1 MGQPASFRVVP
12 FGSTAGLPNFLF
24 HMRHLPASGYFA
36 KRLLGFAGLV
46 ALPLL
51 LAVAVLL
58 QESYSKAHAHAASSL
73 SLQAAQIAHTV
84 REEINRAE
92 AWMAYLHT
100 RPELD
105 NPRNP
110 NCETLFHDLPRL
122 DSAYWS
128 TWVADESG
136 AVVCGSPAGI
146 RTASIFTAL
155 PAFREA
161 LANPSYVL
169 SPPVGQLAA
178 LMLHVDTPETAPQR
192 VIGVTFNLAAFSA
205 RMREIASGPK
215 NILTLVS
222 ATSGVIYARSHEASK
237 FVGAQAPQRLILP
250 LTKDILPTSVIAG
263 PDGVPRLYAGAPV
276 GSYQLHVASGLPD
289 AEVFA
294 ASRILAAEAL
304 GALLAVLLL
313 TLGLACVGAHRLAE
327 PLTKL
332 VDTVRK
338 QRAGT
343 QSARAPG
350 NLPGEFAVLS
360 KEFNAML
367 DAKERSEQMLRESEK
382 KAQRMS
388 NFYSALS
395 EANQALGKLNN
406 ISALFDLLCTVC
418 VESGNAKV
426 AWIGY
431 VKEGRLAPAAWHGPI
446 PTALHDVHVPI
457 PASSPDKEGPAAAAV
472 RTGEPVVVS
481 GLAELNKDLLWVR
494 YCLKVG
500 IRSIA
505 AVPFFKGGQV
515 AGVLNLYVEEAEF
528 FDAALLQ
535 LLQELTL
542 VLSFALENE
551 NKP

>member
-1 MGQPASFRVVP
+1 
-12 FGSTAGLPNFLF
+12 
-24 HMRHLPASGYFA
+24 MRHLPASGYFA

-51 LAVAVLL
+51 LAVAALL

-84 REEINRAE
+84 REEIKMAE

-110 NCETLFHDLPRL
+110 NCETLFHNLPRL

-146 RTASIFTAL
+146 RTASTFTAL

-161 LANPSYVL
+161 LAKPSYVL

-178 LMLHVDTPETAPQR
+178 LMLHVDTPKTAPQR
-192 VIGVTFNLAAFSA
+192 VIGVTLNLAAFSA

-215 NILTLVS
+215 NVLTLVS
-222 ATSGVIYARSHEASK
+222 AQSGIMYARSHDVSK
-237 FVGAQAPQRLILP
+237 FVGGTAPQRLVLP
-250 LTKDILPTSVIAG
+250 LRKTVLPSSLLAG
-263 PDGVPRLYAGAPV
+263 PDGVDRLYAGAPV
-276 GSYQLHVASGLPD
+276 GSYNLHVSSGLPS
-289 AEVFA
+289 AEVFEA
-294 ASRILAAEAL
+294 TRVLAVEAL

-313 TLGLACVGAHRLAE
+313 TLGLAYAGAQRLAE
-327 PLTKL
+327 PLAQL
-332 VDTVRK
+332 VKTTRE
-338 QRAGT
+338 QRAGVH
-343 QSARAPG
+343 SARAPAG
-350 NLPGEFAVLS
+350 LPGEFAVLAQ
-360 KEFNAML
+360 EFNAML
-367 DAKERSEQMLRESEK
+367 DSKARSEQLLRESEK

-406 ISALFDLLCTVC
+406 ISALFDILCTVC
-418 VESGNAKV
+418 VESGNAKI

-431 VKEGRLAPAAWHGPI
+431 VKEGRLAPAAWHGPV
-446 PTALHDVHVPI
+446 PPSLHDVYVPI
-457 PASSPDKEGPAAAAV
+457 PATSPDLEGPAAAAV
-472 RTGEPVVVS
+472 RAGEPVVVS
-481 GLAELNKDLLWVR
+481 DLTELSKELPWLR
-494 YCLKVG
+494 YCLQAG
-500 IRSIA
+500 ISSIA

-515 AGVLNLYVEEAEF
+515 AGVLNLYVEESEF
-528 FDAALLQ
+528 FDAELLR

-551 NKP
+551 KKP